1 MGRNLVNTLHWGLGL
16 LLQNWGGLPLQDWP
30 GSFGGPRKATPT
42 AQSAGGQLSMEE
54 DDGWKLGEPDLRAA
68 TNRTNP
74 EAFIGLNTWQPRDP
88 SN

>member
-1 MGRNLVNTLHWGLGL
+1 
-16 LLQNWGGLPLQDWP
+16 
-30 GSFGGPRKATPT
+30 
-42 AQSAGGQLSMEE
+42 MEE